1 MGNERRHQSSKR
13 RRELGVDREIA
24 DRGTRRTADAP
35 ALSCAGRRRRDQRLS
50 DQAIEMVA
58 FRCRLFGEPTR
69 IRLLEL
75 LNEDE
80 ATVQQLTDRL
90 KTTHPN
96 VSKHLSLLH
105 QAGVVS
111 RHKEGATVRYAL
123 IDWTGWWLI
132 EQLGASIAAQLDELR
147 EAFDAEP
154 GCE

>member
-1 MGNERRHQSSKR
+1 
-13 RRELGVDREIA
+13 
-24 DRGTRRTADAP
+24 
-35 ALSCAGRRRRDQRLS
+35 
-50 DQAIEMVA
+50 MVA

-90 KTTHPN
+90 QTTHPN

-111 RHKEGATVRYAL
+111 RRKEGATVRYAL

-147 EAFDAEP
+147 EAFEAEP

>member
-1 MGNERRHQSSKR
+1 MGNERRQQNSKR
-13 RRELGVDREIA
+13 DRTSGRDHEIDAERPRRAAGASAPSRAARRGRDR
-24 DRGTRRTADAP
+24 
-35 ALSCAGRRRRDQRLS
+35 RLS
-50 DQAIEMVA
+50 DQAVELVA

-75 LNEDE
+75 LNEGE

-90 KTTHPN
+90 QTTHPN

-111 RHKEGATVRYAL
+111 RRKDGASVRYAL

-147 EAFDAEP
+147 EAFDRGPA
-154 GCE
+154 CR

>member
-1 MGNERRHQSSKR
+1 MGTERRHQNSKR
-13 RRELGVDREIA
+13 RRALGGGEIA
-24 DRGTRRTADAP
+24 DGGARRAAGAGAAAWT
-35 ALSCAGRRRRDQRLS
+35 GRRRDSRRLS

-75 LNEDE
+75 LNEGD

-90 KTTHPN
+90 RTTHPN

-111 RHKEGATVRYAL
+111 RRKEGATVRYAL

-147 EAFDAEP
+147 EAFEGEP
-154 GCE
+154 ECD

>member
-1 MGNERRHQSSKR
+1 MGIERRHQRSKR
-13 RRELGVDREIA
+13 RRELGGDREIV
-24 DRGTRRTADAP
+24 DRGTARTAGDN
-35 ALSCAGRRRRDQRLS
+35 ALSCAGRRSRDQRLS
-50 DQAIEMVA
+50 DQAIDMVA

-90 KTTHPN
+90 QTTHPN

-111 RHKEGATVRYAL
+111 RRKEGATVRYAL

>member
-1 MGNERRHQSSKR
+1 MGTERRHQGSKR
-13 RRELGVDREIA
+13 RRELGDGEIA
-24 DRGTRRTADAP
+24 GRGTREAVGAT
-35 ALSCAGRRRRDQRLS
+35 ALSCAGRRGRDRRLS

-90 KTTHPN
+90 QTTHPN

-111 RHKEGATVRYAL
+111 RRKEGATVRYAL

-147 EAFDAEP
+147 EAFEAEP